1 MPASGIARDTLFNN
15 WQHLACLRIV
25 QEAYERLDARE
36 QRARKQE
43 ADLADAK
50 QAAQVC
56 TAVGSR
62 RCNTLRAGI
71 CDSQCSGAACVGRGL
86 TFQARVCALPGRQA

>member
-1 MPASGIARDTLFNN
+1 MCIRSRCPWTLAFV
-15 WQHLACLRIV
+15 V

-50 QAAQVC
+50 QAAQV
-56 TAVGSR
+56 GS
-62 RCNTLRAGI
+62 LLG
-71 CDSQCSGAACVGRGL
+71 SQKSCRPL
-86 TFQARVCALPGRQA
+86 ALSLPLV

>member
-1 MPASGIARDTLFNN
+1 M
-15 WQHLACLRIV
+15 V

-50 QAAQVC
+50 QAAQV
-56 TAVGSR
+56 GS
-62 RCNTLRAGI
+62 LLG
-71 CDSQCSGAACVGRGL
+71 SQKTCRPLASS
-86 TFQARVCALPGRQA
+86 LPLV